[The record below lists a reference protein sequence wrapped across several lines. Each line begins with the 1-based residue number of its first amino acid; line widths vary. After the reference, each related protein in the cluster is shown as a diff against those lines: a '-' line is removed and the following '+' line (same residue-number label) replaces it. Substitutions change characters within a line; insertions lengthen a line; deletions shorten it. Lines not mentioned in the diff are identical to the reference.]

1 MIYTLMVVK
10 PSGFELKPI
19 YKIFY
24 CKLYSAVT
32 DLSLQISY
40 ATRKGFATK

>member
-1 MIYTLMVVK
+1 MIYTLMAVK
-10 PSGFELKPI
+10 PSGFELKLI

-32 DLSLQISY
+32 DLSWRISY
-40 ATRKGFATK
+40 DTKKGFSTR

>member
-1 MIYTLMVVK
+1 MIYTLMAVK
-10 PSGFELKPI
+10 LLGFELKLI

-32 DLSLQISY
+32 DLS
-40 ATRKGFATK
+40 